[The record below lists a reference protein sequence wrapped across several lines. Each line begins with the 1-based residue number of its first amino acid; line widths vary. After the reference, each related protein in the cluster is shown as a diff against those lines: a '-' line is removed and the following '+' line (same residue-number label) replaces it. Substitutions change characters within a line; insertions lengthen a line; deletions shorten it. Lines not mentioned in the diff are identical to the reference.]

1 MKPDANPNVN
11 TTLIKENSSKGRP
24 HVAPH
29 QNSRPSALM
38 FSGHKC
44 VYVKQLL
51 HSLHLDGQGKLMK
64 FSHWCAHCRLSQS
77 MWQDSLSVQPRNQPE
92 AGPAA
97 SPCVCSADDLAGGI
111 CLLSCCRG
119 QTGWWDCLQM
129 FLREKDYF
137 PDWWINRV
145 VNTVSLVRGDP
156 WSIMWQDR
164 CFIWEGVQ
172 DPKKRYVLDWY
183 GGLRYSVCGR
193 EVGRLDPQRQWT
205 PLQSLPGSD
214 HLPNPDKGVGV
225 LPQSQPPLWAVFPV
239 NKRSLSSGMQPSS

>member
-1 MKPDANPNVN
+1 MLAHLPRCSLVTD
-11 TTLIKENSSKGRP
+11 
-24 HVAPH
+24 
-29 QNSRPSALM
+29 
-38 FSGHKC
+38 

-51 HSLHLDGQGKLMK
+51 HSLSLNGQGKLMK
-64 FSHWCAHCRLSQS
+64 FSRWCTHCPLSQS
-77 MWQDSLSVQPRNQPE
+77 IWQDSLSLQPHNQPK

-97 SPCVCSADDLAGGI
+97 SPCVCSADDWASGI

-129 FLREKDYF
+129 FHREKDYF

-183 GGLRYSVCGR
+183 GGPSYSVSGM
-193 EVGRLDPQRQWT
+193 EVGRLDSQWPQT
-205 PLQSLPGSD
+205 LLQSQSLAWTTSQIWIREWTVCLNHCLLFQLFFQQTKGPYHQECS
-214 HLPNPDKGVGV
+214 HL
-225 LPQSQPPLWAVFPV
+225 LSTYLLWIT
-239 NKRSLSSGMQPSS
+239 KRAAEMTL